1 MVSIGGSVANIQ
13 SFAGLCCG
21 AIGSGNAKT
30 KFCIKSNKHCTV
42 QKHKKHKV
50 DTIKPGYYILDSNVV
65 DVCYTEPHL
74 GLEKASDAIR
84 YDLMH
89 TVRTK
94 EQLVQE
100 FTLLGSQD
108 HIYDV
113 EDKEAVKKEILKAKA
128 YKTPR
133 KGGIPAPTITDR
145 LDMRELLI
153 KFGLG
158 KLEMNE
164 PPVDAKSYSLK
175 TLTEAVNNAWVEI
188 KRVDEFLA
196 ELGLRME
203 IFGDDVEEKYDI
215 IIGAIQQIRQLQ
227 GEMGQ
232 ARDEELESTIWASLS
247 TLKAKG
253 ESANLKSSEA
263 VKEARSASKTA
274 KNLSDAIGSV
284 LTSYKERIEM
294 LQTQVE
300 SLERS
305 QVKKPAESQSKTFQ
319 ETYALG
325 SYRYYD
331 QDDSDEIMDGTDDGV
346 VGRLGETVESILT
359 ALESAKARIVD
370 LEAYNSNR
378 EEQGLSEFIR
388 LLGNTFG
395 DPDYVEIWYT
405 SNGGREDQVPPFG
418 LFVDQLLLLH

>member
-1 MVSIGGSVANIQ
+1 
-13 SFAGLCCG
+13 
-21 AIGSGNAKT
+21 
-30 KFCIKSNKHCTV
+30 
-42 QKHKKHKV
+42 
-50 DTIKPGYYILDSNVV
+50 
-65 DVCYTEPHL
+65 
-74 GLEKASDAIR
+74 
-84 YDLMH
+84 
-89 TVRTK
+89 
-94 EQLVQE
+94 
-100 FTLLGSQD
+100 
-108 HIYDV
+108 
-113 EDKEAVKKEILKAKA
+113 
-128 YKTPR
+128 
-133 KGGIPAPTITDR
+133 
-145 LDMRELLI
+145 MRELLI

-158 KLEMNE
+158 KLGMNE
-164 PPVDAKSYSLK
+164 PPGDAKSYSLE
-175 TLTEAVNNAWVEI
+175 TLAEAVNNAWAEI
-188 KRVDEFLA
+188 KRVDEFSA

-215 IIGAIQQIRQLQ
+215 INGAIQQIRQLQ

-232 ARDEELESTIWASLS
+232 ARDEELEPAIWASLS

-305 QVKKPAESQSKTFQ
+305 QVKKPTESQSKTFQ

-325 SYRYYD
+325 SYRYHD
-331 QDDSDEIMDGTDDGV
+331 QDDSDEIMGGTDDGV

-359 ALESAKARIVD
+359 ALESAKERIVN

-378 EEQGLSEFIR
+378 EEQGLSGSIR

-395 DPDYVEIWYT
+395 DPDDVEIWYT